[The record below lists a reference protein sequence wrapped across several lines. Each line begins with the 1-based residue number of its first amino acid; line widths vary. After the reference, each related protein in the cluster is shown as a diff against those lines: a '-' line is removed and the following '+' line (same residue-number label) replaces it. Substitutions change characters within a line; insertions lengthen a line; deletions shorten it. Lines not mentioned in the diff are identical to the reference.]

1 MVNTTE
7 ESLLLVWS
15 LVLLVSCVILNL
27 AAILLL
33 LRTAGNCHRDGSVP
47 ALLSLLSSNLLHAL
61 LVQVFG
67 VHQQVTGSF
76 LFTEKLCILIQ
87 INDGVLSTVP
97 FPTACL
103 QLMVC
108 IRSLR
113 RTRQPYTYCHLCCGA
128 LMVVALPWISA
139 FLTFTSL
146 PHAQG
151 IIQGRCEFGSR
162 PPLAQFVL
170 QQSASLAIPTLLLIL
185 VVLFSLPSIFSCPS
199 PCTWL
204 PRPLLRNQKRD
215 LLLLVTMVAVHIL
228 FQGPMVGVQALI
240 WYRNLRAEV
249 LGLTVRVL
257 EDLPLLINPLAILT
271 LRPGR
276 EKPEAKRESLLQS
289 LEGLAD
295 LEEGFSEENLQ
306 MIVSMDGKDL
316 ESALAASK
324 TTIL

>member
-1 MVNTTE
+1 MANATE

-47 ALLSLLSSNLLHAL
+47 ALLSLLASNLLHAL

-76 LFTEKLCILIQ
+76 LFTEKLCTLIQ
-87 INDGVLSTVP
+87 INDGVLSAVP

-108 IRSLR
+108 VRSLR

-128 LMVVALPWISA
+128 LMVIALPWIAA
-139 FLTFTSL
+139 FLTFTM
-146 PHAQG
+146 PQAQG
-151 IIQGRCEFGSR
+151 ILQGRCEFGSR
-162 PPLAQFVL
+162 PPLSQFVL
-170 QQSASLAIPTLLLIL
+170 QQSAALALPVLLLIL

-215 LLLLVTMVAVHIL
+215 LLLLATMVAVHIL

-240 WYRNLRAEV
+240 WYRDLHAEV

-257 EDLPLLINPLAILT
+257 EDLPLLLNPLAILT

-276 EKPEAKRESLLQS
+276 ERPEPKRESLLQS

-316 ESALAASK
+316 ETALAASK